1 MTIDLKDA
9 YFRPNSSVPYRP
21 FLQFPFEGHIKVILF
36 GLSLSTCVFTQVV
49 EAALVPLG
57 KVDIHILNFP
67 RLNIADSEELVC
79 AHMDMILD
87 NIA

>member
-1 MTIDLKDA
+1 MRT
-9 YFRPNSSVPYRP
+9 FVPIHLYLTGR
-21 FLQFPFEGHIKVILF
+21 FFSFPSKGRHIKVILF

-79 AHMDMILD
+79 AHMDMVLD